1 LSESIRA
8 LQAQL
13 ESQEADANHRIAAT
27 RSEVARRRWIAQC
40 LRAGESAPGAQAFSA
55 DAKPIGSEGDK
66 KRDERSQEKLS
77 SEGITVKPE
86 EEEEEVEDVVA
97 PAAPST
103 EKSGEVEERI
113 EKGSPLPSHGREE
126 ARLGPASTPGTTTAE
141 EQR

>member
-1 LSESIRA
+1 MSESIRA

-40 LRAGESAPGAQAFSA
+40 LRAGESAPEAQAFPA
-55 DAKPIGSEGDK
+55 EAKPIGSEGEK
-66 KRDERSQEKLS
+66 KRDERPKDKPS

-86 EEEEEVEDVVA
+86 EEEEEIEDVVA

-103 EKSGEVEERI
+103 EKSGDVEERI
-113 EKGSPLPSHGREE
+113 EKGSPLPPHAREE
-126 ARLGPASTPGTTTAE
+126 AKLGSASTPGTTTAE